1 MSESYSPR
9 FEQMKSLLEQRR
21 FFKVVC
27 GAGNEDPEEV
37 RKLTL
42 IYTLAGALGIDIS
55 AKVAV
60 VEAAVAG
67 IHQAQELAPR
77 LGVAIACRP
86 FINVSVG
93 LKGDPHVRKA
103 IISPENCTQCGQ
115 CLEVCEQ
122 QAINQD
128 YQVKEARCIGCGACQ
143 EVCPA
148 EAVSFFTRKVDLE
161 DILPKCLRA
170 GAENIEL
177 HAIVADDQVVMADW
191 RTISHLVPE
200 HFISMCL
207 DRSQLSNRH
216 LISRIEQAREV
227 AGPRLI
233 IQADGVPMSGGADD
247 FNTTLQAI
255 AIADIVQK
263 SGIPLMLLASGGT
276 NSQTGEL
283 ARLCGVAV
291 NGVSIGT
298 YARKLVREE
307 LAVPELER
315 KIAPLRQAVAKA
327 NKLVD
332 QNLSPFS
339 RGEHG

>member
-1 MSESYSPR
+1 MTAR
-9 FEQMKSLLEQRR
+9 FEQMRGILEQGR

-55 AKVAV
+55 AKVEV
-60 VEAAVAG
+60 VEAAMAG
-67 IHQAQELAPR
+67 IDQALELAPH
-77 LGVAIACRP
+77 LGGVIACRP

-103 IISPENCTQCGQ
+103 IISDEICTECGQ

-122 QAINQD
+122 QAISQEF
-128 YQVKEARCIGCGACQ
+128 QVREARCIGCGACAD
-143 EVCPA
+143 VCPA
-148 EAVSFFTRKVDLE
+148 DAVSFFTRKVDLE
-161 DILPKCLRA
+161 EVLPKCLRA

-177 HAIVADDQVVMADW
+177 HAIVADDEAVMADW
-191 RTISHLVPE
+191 EIISRLVPE

-207 DRSQLSNRH
+207 DRSQLSNQH
-216 LISRIEQAREV
+216 LISRIQRAKDV
-227 AGPRLI
+227 AGSRLI
-233 IQADGVPMSGGADD
+233 IQADGVPMSGGSDD

-283 ARLCGVAV
+283 ASLCGVTV

-298 YARKLVREE
+298 HARKLVREE
-307 LAVPELER
+307 LANPEVER
-315 KIAPLRQAVAKA
+315 DSAPLRQAVAKA
-327 NKLVD
+327 SKLVE
-332 QNLSPFS
+332 QNLSPLAG
-339 RGEHG
+339 GEHG